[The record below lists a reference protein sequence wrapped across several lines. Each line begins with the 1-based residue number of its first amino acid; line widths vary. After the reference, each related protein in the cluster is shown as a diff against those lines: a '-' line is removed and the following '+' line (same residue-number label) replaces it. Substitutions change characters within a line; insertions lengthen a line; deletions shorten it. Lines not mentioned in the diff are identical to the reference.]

1 MQTSANYKKRIWYK
15 RETGRISS
23 ASWGE
28 YESASW
34 GCGVSRQHCRQAH
47 YWMPN
52 PHGWSGWTTP
62 VSHPSP
68 LSQPLPPQTSHI
80 LSMHTPVNVPRPM
93 PHVRTKA
100 SKWSKLNLEQKRKRR
115 KSGPWRILF
124 DGLNWDASSSPA
136 RIPQKHYAG
145 LPPVLLHGLRS
156 PVQSIPR
163 LLHPRFNITSVS

>member
-68 LSQPLPPQTSHI
+68 LSRPPPPQTSRI

-100 SKWSKLNLEQKRKRR
+100 SKWPKINLEQEKEEEEWTLTNPVRR
-115 KSGPWRILF
+115 SKLRCKFFTCPNSPKALCRSSSC
-124 DGLNWDASSSPA
+124 ASSWT
-136 RIPQKHYAG
+136 
-145 LPPVLLHGLRS
+145 PVTSTIH
-156 PVQSIPR
+156 PSIATPT
-163 LLHPRFNITSVS
+163 F